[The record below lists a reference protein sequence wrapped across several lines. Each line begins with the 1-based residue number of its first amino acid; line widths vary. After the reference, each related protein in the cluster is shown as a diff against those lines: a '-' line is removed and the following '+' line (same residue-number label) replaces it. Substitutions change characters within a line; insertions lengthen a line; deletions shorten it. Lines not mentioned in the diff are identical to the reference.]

1 MLGVGEEGVRGCRDA
16 GSVAKGVR
24 RVRSRPCP
32 CSGGAQVRPMK
43 SRREDGSGV
52 LGGRREVGKRSLLR
66 LANLGAAVCQQTEAE
81 LVREGLNLRQA
92 ATPDSDKVGRIHR
105 EAQS

>member
-1 MLGVGEEGVRGCRDA
+1 MLRRCAGEANEEQ
-16 GSVAKGVR
+16 KGR
-24 RVRSRPCP
+24 RVWS
-32 CSGGAQVRPMK
+32 V
-43 SRREDGSGV
+43 
-52 LGGRREVGKRSLLR
+52 GGRREVGKRSLLR

-81 LVREGLNLRQA
+81 LVREALNLRQA